1 MNAEAHECRTE
12 EYDVDGEPL
21 AAVAYHGQLASDWEQ
36 HYQKR
41 SFKAR
46 QTVLVEC
53 LQARDLEGSSWLDAG
68 CGTGTLS
75 RLLAERGCRVLGVDA
90 AKEMVEAAGQ
100 LAQGGDRSGQLKFE
114 RVETIARLPLVS
126 NSYDGVL
133 CSSVLEY
140 VSDVDACLKE
150 FARVLRPGG
159 LLLVSV
165 PNRHSMVRR
174 TQAGCHR
181 LGKWLGQSWVAFLDY
196 SRNQYSASQFER
208 KLAACGFCS
217 EKVVAFGSPLP
228 KWAQRNRYG
237 GSLLMFVARRT

>member
-1 MNAEAHECRTE
+1 MNAEAEGCAVTGKPP
-12 EYDVDGEPL
+12 D
-21 AAVAYHGQLASDWEQ
+21 AVAYHGQLAEGWDQ
-36 HYQKR
+36 RYRKR

-46 QTVLVEC
+46 EAVLVEC
-53 LQARDLEGSSWLDAG
+53 LQGRDLTGSAWIDAG

-90 AKEMVEAAGQ
+90 AAEMVEAAGQ
-100 LAQGGDRSGQLKFE
+100 QASSLDGSLTVKFE
-114 RVETIARLPLVS
+114 KVGTIARLPVMS
-126 NSYDGVL
+126 SSCDGVL

-165 PNRHSMVRR
+165 PNRLSMVRR

-181 LGKWLGQSWVAFLDY
+181 LGKFLGQTWVAFMHY
-196 SRNQYSASQFER
+196 SLNEYSVDQFESR
-208 KLAACGFCS
+208 LHACGFCA

-228 KWAQRNRYG
+228 KWVQRSRFG

>member
-1 MNAEAHECRTE
+1 MNAEAEECAVTGKPP
-12 EYDVDGEPL
+12 D
-21 AAVAYHGQLASDWEQ
+21 AVAYHGQLAKGWEQ
-36 HYQKR
+36 RYQKR

-46 QTVLVEC
+46 EAVLVEC
-53 LQARDLEGSSWLDAG
+53 LQGRDLGGRAWVDAG

-75 RLLAERGCRVLGVDA
+75 RLLAQRGGRVLGVDA
-90 AKEMVEAAGQ
+90 AMEMVEAAGQ
-100 LAQGGDRSGQLKFE
+100 QASSLDSSLEVRFE
-114 RVETIARLPLVS
+114 KVETIARLPVTS
-126 NSYDGVL
+126 SSYDGVL

-140 VSDVDACLKE
+140 VPDVDACLRE

-165 PNRHSMVRR
+165 PNRLSIVRR

-181 LGKWLGQSWVAFLDY
+181 LGKWLGQTWVTFMHYSLNEFSVDQFGSRLD
-196 SRNQYSASQFER
+196 
-208 KLAACGFCS
+208 ACGFCA

-228 KWAQRNRYG
+228 KWVQRSRFG